1 VGGGAGLA
9 CAAATREALAA
20 AAREALASRVA
31 ALAWRARR
39 SAPPM
44 ASRGRRPAARSSNPT
59 GGAQWWPHVR

>member
-31 ALAWRARR
+31 ALA
-39 SAPPM
+39 
-44 ASRGRRPAARSSNPT
+44 
-59 GGAQWWPHVR
+59 